1 MRRIYFLLPGIDDA
15 RELVDVFRR
24 NGYADRDLHLV
35 AREDVPME
43 DLPEASMTEQ
53 SDLLPALKRG
63 TAVGGTVGLLAG
75 LGAVAVPGLGVAVG
89 GGAVAAMTAA
99 GATLGG
105 WSATLVGA
113 GMDRKQIADCEQA
126 LQEGRVL
133 MLVDVDADQVD
144 TVRKTVTSHYPDVVV
159 EDIERI
165 VPAPD
170 AVAARG

>member
-1 MRRIYFLLPGIDDA
+1 MLLPGINDA

-24 NGYADRDLHLV
+24 NGYSDRDLHLV

-43 DLPEASMTEQ
+43 DLPEASMTQQ
-53 SDLLPALKRG
+53 SDLLPALKCG

-75 LGAVAVPGLGVAVG
+75 LGAVVVPGPGVAIG
-89 GGAVAAMTAA
+89 GGAVAGIAAA
-99 GATLGG
+99 GAAVGG
-105 WSATLVGA
+105 WSAVLVGA

-133 MLVDVDADQVD
+133 MLVDVDADQVE
-144 TVRKTVTSHYPDVVV
+144 TVRETVTSHYPDVVV

-170 AVAARG
+170 AVADKK